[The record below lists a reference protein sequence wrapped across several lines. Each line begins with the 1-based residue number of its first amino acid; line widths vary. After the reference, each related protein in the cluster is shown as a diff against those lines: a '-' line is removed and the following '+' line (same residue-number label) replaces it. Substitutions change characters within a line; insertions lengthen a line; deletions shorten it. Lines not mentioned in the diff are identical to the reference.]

1 MSIYEQNACMM
12 HKHDVSQRK
21 GRIDFHLA
29 VPNNAFSQ
37 SDFNNH
43 MFDTSM
49 CFMAD
54 EKLIEAVCCF
64 HCLWQV
70 SSKSYKDART
80 RETAWTEVA
89 SPRN

>member
-1 MSIYEQNACMM
+1 MM

-43 MFDTSM
+43 MF
-49 CFMAD
+49 
-54 EKLIEAVCCF
+54 
-64 HCLWQV
+64 
-70 SSKSYKDART
+70 
-80 RETAWTEVA
+80 
-89 SPRN
+89 